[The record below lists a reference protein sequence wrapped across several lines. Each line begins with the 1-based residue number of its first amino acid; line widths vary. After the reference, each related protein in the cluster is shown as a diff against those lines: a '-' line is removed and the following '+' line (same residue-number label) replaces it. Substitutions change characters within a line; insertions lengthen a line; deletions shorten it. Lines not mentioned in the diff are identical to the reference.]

1 MKKLFYSLM
10 AIVALAV
17 ISAACSSVSYTGI
30 WQDKEKL
37 AAKPYKTIFVSVLTS
52 DIGARQTI
60 ETDLAN
66 ALTAKGF
73 KVEKS
78 SDHFN
83 PKAAV
88 KEISEADFMTKI
100 KSLGCDGIL
109 TSAVIDQKSEDRYV
123 DGNVTYGS
131 YPVVGRYGRFW
142 SYREYRYPVYDP
154 GYYTNDKTYF
164 LEDNFY
170 DVESGGILFS
180 MQSQAVNPNDLES
193 FSKDYSKAM
202 IKELEINNIVRK

>member
-1 MKKLFYSLM
+1 MKRLSYLLM
-10 AIVALAV
+10 AFVAFIA
-17 ISAACSSVSYTGI
+17 ISVACSSVSYTGI
-30 WQDKEKL
+30 WKDSEKL
-37 AAKPYKTIFVSVLTS
+37 VAKPYKTIFVSVLTS
-52 DIGARQTI
+52 DIGARQMI

-66 ALTAKGF
+66 VLMTKGF

-83 PKAAV
+83 PKT
-88 KEISEADFMTKI
+88 EIGTLDEATFQAKI

-109 TSAVIDQKSEDRYV
+109 TSALIDQKSEDRYV
-123 DGNVTYGS
+123 EGDVAYGY
-131 YPVVGRYGRFW
+131 YPVVRRYGRFW

-154 GYYTNDKTYF
+154 GYYTNEKTYF

-170 DVESGGILFS
+170 DVESGEILFS
-180 MQSQAVNPNDLES
+180 MQSKAVNPTDLES

-202 IKELEINNIVRK
+202 IRELEKNGIIQ